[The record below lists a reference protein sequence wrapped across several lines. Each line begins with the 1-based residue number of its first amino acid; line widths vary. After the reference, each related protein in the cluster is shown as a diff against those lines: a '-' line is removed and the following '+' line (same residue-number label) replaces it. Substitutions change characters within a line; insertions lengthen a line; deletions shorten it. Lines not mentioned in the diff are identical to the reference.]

1 MKVSSGI
8 FLQSNFSFGKARRVN
23 IELMAIPVLA
33 AVLLILNLCSLSSSH
48 TQSLLIL
55 SIQSAYSQ
63 RSAPAASAG
72 QH

>member
-8 FLQSNFSFGKARRVN
+8 FPQSNFSFGKARRVN
-23 IELMAIPVLA
+23 IELMAIPVLT

-63 RSAPAASAG
+63 RSAPAAPAG